1 MKSSI
6 SWLPVE
12 LIGCLLGTRLQRR
25 ANDMDT
31 FANGHQLL
39 TASILYNA
47 PTLRNKI
54 GASFEYGML
63 VMPKLYEEDD
73 YITTAFGLSF
83 FGSPGTAFDIAYCA
97 VIMDAMNWLS
107 GNVSRENGGLGDD
120 NLIDTFYGTVLTGTV
135 ANSPQDMSMLT
146 LAREH
151 LYVEFEWLNLS
162 APNDLR
168 GALTK
173 GQTIDDAKVAEIA
186 AIVDSQLVDIMQ
198 FYQREI

>member
-1 MKSSI
+1 ASFYYQDKTCRNIDMTLFATGKS
-6 SWLPVE
+6 L
-12 LIGCLLGTRLQRR
+12 LIATTPYMIGRLQ
-25 ANDMDT
+25 DT
-31 FANGHQLL
+31 ALAYGLL
-39 TASILYNA
+39 VA
-47 PTLRNKI
+47 
-54 GASFEYGML
+54 
-63 VMPKLYEEDD
+63 PKLNETDSYRSTV
-73 YITTAFGLSF
+73 YGISVMAIPSTAKESGYSMVVL
-83 FGSPGTAFDIAYCA
+83 
-97 VIMDAMNWLS
+97 DAMNWLS